1 MKTTVGRNDGRTS
14 AMYSIMDKKLLLEL
28 IEHMQLI
35 FDLEP
40 FENKPLID
48 LIQTSDEIPVILMN
62 NFDSG
67 RERRFYND
75 NRIYALQQG
84 ADNKDVSKV
93 KYRGDSQVVVDKSRI
108 NIQIHKIIPKKKQTN
123 GTVVVMNDY
132 VQYMFA
138 IYVPKEKK
146 YFVRGE

>member
-1 MKTTVGRNDGRTS
+1 M
-14 AMYSIMDKKLLLEL
+14 
-28 IEHMQLI
+28 
-35 FDLEP
+35 EP

-67 RERRFYND
+67 RERSFYND

>member
-67 RERRFYND
+67 RERSFYND

-84 ADNKDVSKV
+84 ADNKDVS
-93 KYRGDSQVVVDKSRI
+93 R
-108 NIQIHKIIPKKKQTN
+108 
-123 GTVVVMNDY
+123 
-132 VQYMFA
+132 
-138 IYVPKEKK
+138 
-146 YFVRGE
+146 